1 MLRFRES
8 FRGYNRDDVN
18 AYIEQ
23 LNLHFSK
30 KEADLRALITDL
42 EVKCNNPTPII
53 EIPESTKN
61 ELEALKAE
69 NERLVS
75 ELNALKEKINNDD
88 AKATDEGEKSKLY
101 DEMSAQVGN
110 IIIVANSNAD
120 KIIKDAEEKA
130 AGIVA
135 EATIKAEIMINEAE
149 AKKNEAVTFMEEKLK
164 NASEQCLNEYSI
176 LVSQTKNQLM
186 NVSDAFKNKTNELML
201 KLEEKSKEIENSLN

>member
-42 EVKCNNPTPII
+42 EVKCNNAPAVSDNIDSI
-53 EIPESTKN
+53 KQ
-61 ELEALKAE
+61 ELEKLKAE

-75 ELNALKEKINNDD
+75 ENNALKENLENAESKTIGED
-88 AKATDEGEKSKLY
+88 EKSKLY

-120 KIIKDAEEKA
+120 KIIKDAETKA
-130 AGIVA
+130 AEILA
-135 EATIKAEIMINEAE
+135 EATVKAEVMTAEAE
-149 AKKNEAVTFMEEKLK
+149 AKKNEAVVFMEEKLK
-164 NASEQCLNEYSI
+164 NASEQCLSEYTV
-176 LVSQTKNQLM
+176 LVSQTKDQLM
-186 NVSDAFKNKTNELML
+186 SVSEGFKNKTNELMA